1 MSERTKTTHS
11 SETQEALDA
20 DGGRALRAA
29 SGRRGR
35 PGGEESRARLLE
47 AAGQLFARDG
57 FHGVS
62 TRALAN
68 AANVNLAAIT
78 YHFGGKQALYHE
90 VLRQLVDDTSP
101 LVEPII
107 ERLSAGVK
115 EAGGD
120 KRALGALAAWFIDR
134 LFTGILGAEQVRWQ
148 MALMLREFHQPSEE
162 FPMLLRER
170 INPLHDAVARLVGA
184 AKGQSPKAPETLLLT
199 HALIGQC
206 MVFGMA
212 RTVVWARLDW
222 EGYTPE
228 RVKRIIGT
236 LTPAVLAMLGL
247 AEVEAPTKAGAKA
260 AGEDR

>member
-1 MSERTKTTHS
+1 MSERAKTTLS
-11 SETQEALDA
+11 GEAQEALDA
-20 DGGRALRAA
+20 VGGRARSNAP
-29 SGRRGR
+29 GRRGR

-47 AAGQLFARDG
+47 AAGKLFARDG

-68 AANVNLAAIT
+68 AAKVNLAAIT

-107 ERLSAGVK
+107 ERLNTGVK
-115 EAGGD
+115 EADGD
-120 KRALGALAAWFIDR
+120 ERALGALAAWFIDR

-222 EGYTPE
+222 QGYTPE

-247 AEVEAPTKAGAKA
+247 AEVEAEAKTGAKA
-260 AGEDR
+260 GREDR

>member
-1 MSERTKTTHS
+1 MVS
-11 SETQEALDA
+11 SDLHKLTIAQAGTEIRNRRLSPVELTQAYLDRIDRLNADLGAYITVTGEQAL
-20 DGGRALRAA
+20 
-29 SGRRGR
+29 
-35 PGGEESRARLLE
+35 SRARE
-47 AAGQLFARDG
+47 AESEIQAGRYAGPL
-57 FHGVS
+57 HGVPLAVKDIIS
-62 TRALAN
+62 TRGVLTSAGSRVLADN
-68 AANVNLAAIT
+68 IPDHDST
-78 YHFGGKQALYHE
+78 
-90 VLRQLVDDTSP
+90 
-101 LVEPII
+101 II
-107 ERLSAGVK
+107 ERLNAGVK

-184 AKGQSPKAPETLLLT
+184 AKGESPKAPETLLLT

-222 EGYTPE
+222 DGYTPE
-228 RVKRIIGT
+228 RVKRIIAT

-247 AEVEAPTKAGAKA
+247 PP
-260 AGEDR
+260 GEDR

>member
-1 MSERTKTTHS
+1 MSERAKTTLS
-11 SETQEALDA
+11 GETQEALDVV
-20 DGGRALRAA
+20 GGRALRAA
-29 SGRRGR
+29 RGRGR

-47 AAGQLFARDG
+47 AAGKLFARDG
-57 FHGVS
+57 YHGVS
-62 TRALAN
+62 TRALAD
-68 AANVNLAAIT
+68 AAKVNLAAIT

-90 VLRQLVDDTSP
+90 VLRRLVDDTSP
-101 LVEPII
+101 LVGPII
-107 ERLSAGVK
+107 ERLNTGVK

-162 FPMLLRER
+162 FPMLLREH

-184 AKGQSPKAPETLLLT
+184 AKGESPKAPETLLLT

-222 EGYTPE
+222 QGYTPA
-228 RVKRIIGT
+228 RVKRIIAT

-247 AEVEAPTKAGAKA
+247 PP
-260 AGEDR
+260 GEDR